1 MVKSSFFIVSV
12 SLTLAGCASP
22 PKYDYVKQGAS
33 QYERTNALSE
43 CTYQIKLNKTA
54 AQEQRDLLHLCMQGK
69 GFRYVKVQ

>member
-1 MVKSSFFIVSV
+1 MVKSSYFIVCI

-33 QYERTNALSE
+33 QYDRTNALSE
-43 CTYQIKLNKTA
+43 CTYQIKLSKTA